1 MKMKNMRISS
11 TGMILWVCF
20 GGLLVLS
27 ACSGSAEP
35 ESLQSGNLQ
44 EVQTE
49 ETPPKQAPTEVIQ
62 VTNIPTEEILPT
74 PTLDQAE
81 NGNAAEEAYP
91 APEDQESG
99 YPAPVDG
106 YPPPANEVPGYPSP
120 DAGYPPPMKLALEA
134 TDPATVSLASGELQ
148 LVEFF
153 AFW

>member
-11 TGMILWVCF
+11 TGMILWICF

-27 ACSGSAEP
+27 ACSGSTEP
-35 ESLQSGNLQ
+35 ESFQSGNLQ
-44 EVQTE
+44 EVQIE
-49 ETPPKQAPTEVIQ
+49 ETPPTQAPTEVIQ
-62 VTNIPTEEILPT
+62 VTDIPTPI
-74 PTLDQAE
+74 LDQAE
-81 NGNAAEEAYP
+81 NENAAEEAYP

-99 YPAPVDG
+99 YPAPVES
-106 YPPPANEVPGYPSP
+106 YPPPANDVPGYPSP